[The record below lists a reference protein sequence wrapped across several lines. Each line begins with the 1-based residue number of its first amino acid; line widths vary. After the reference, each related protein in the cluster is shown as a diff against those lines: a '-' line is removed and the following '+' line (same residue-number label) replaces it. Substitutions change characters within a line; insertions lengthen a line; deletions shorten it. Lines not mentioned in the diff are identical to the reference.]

1 MKTLRLITTAA
12 IACLAFAQA
21 SDPAADPTPNAASDP
36 AKLRVLVWNTE
47 GGSNGYGPE
56 GRQRVLQLIR
66 DTKADVVLWQ
76 ESYKLNDENIT
87 LGHWVARELG
97 WNAWQSNSPHLC
109 IVTPYEMLETFSHQP
124 WHGVGAHLKD
134 PQGRTFVAWSIWIDW
149 RHFVSRA
156 SIDDPQITDAELLE
170 MEAEKSSRLRQA
182 RDLMNRLEALG
193 HLALNEP
200 LLVGGDWNCPS
211 HLDWTEATAKAF
223 PHRRALPLPV
233 SLLVHENGF
242 TDTFRTVHPDPVAMP
257 GDTWS
262 PLFEKRETGE
272 PDPPERID
280 RLYLKNPDQGPKLRA
295 VSAHTLPED
304 WADARFPRETSPFPS
319 DHAAVVVDLVWE

>member
-1 MKTLRLITTAA
+1 MKTLRLLTIAA
-12 IACLAFAQA
+12 LACLTSVRA
-21 SDPAADPTPNAASDP
+21 SDSAADSPPTT
-36 AKLRVLVWNTE
+36 KLRVLVWNTE
-47 GGSNGYGPE
+47 GGTNGYGPE

-76 ESYKLNDENIT
+76 ESYKLKDQNIT
-87 LGHWVARELG
+87 LGHWAAKELG

-156 SIDDPQITDAELLE
+156 SVDEPEITDAQLLE
-170 MEAEKSSRLRQA
+170 LEAEKSSRLRQA
-182 RDLMNRLEALG
+182 RDLVKRLETLG
-193 HLALNEP
+193 HLALDEP

-211 HLDWTEATAKAF
+211 HLDWTVATAKAF

-233 SLLVHENGF
+233 SKLIHEKGF
-242 TDTFRTVHPDPVAMP
+242 QDMFRAVHPDPVAMP
-257 GDTWS
+257 GNTWS

-280 RLYLKNPDQGPKLRA
+280 RLYLKNPAKGPKLHPVRA
-295 VSAHTLPED
+295 YTLPED

-319 DHAAVVVDLVWE
+319 DHAAVVIELEWKP